1 MRSVSEH
8 RPELAEIILSM
19 KLSMLLRIWSVP
31 LTQLTVIRNPI

>member
-1 MRSVSEH
+1 MPSVSEH

-19 KLSMLLRIWSVP
+19 KSSMLLRIWPVP